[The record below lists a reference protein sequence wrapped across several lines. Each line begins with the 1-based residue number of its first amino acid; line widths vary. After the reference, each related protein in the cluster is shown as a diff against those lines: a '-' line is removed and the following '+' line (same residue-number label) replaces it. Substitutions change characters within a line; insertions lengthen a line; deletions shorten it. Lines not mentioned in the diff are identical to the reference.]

1 MGMFESLGRNAEQV
15 RVQLPDPAQPGST
28 KPVVGRIKTRAAN
41 VLERAFSTAWQ
52 AFFGA
57 LALTPIT
64 SLDTGK
70 KALMVALGTIVP
82 TLLSVAKNLFTS
94 RGEG

>member
-1 MGMFESLGRNAEQV
+1 MELENLGSKSDSAV
-15 RVQLPDPAQPGST
+15 VVKVPLPGQGGKS
-28 KPVVGRIKTRAAN
+28 VVGVVRTRVAN
-41 VLERAFSTAWQ
+41 IAERAFSTAWQ

-64 SLDTGK
+64 SLETGK

-82 TLLSVAKNLFTS
+82 TLLSVVKNVWAS